1 MTVCYTTIR
10 PLFPP
15 SHRVQILAR
24 VQRERRVVVGLVV
37 VAATA
42 RVLVRRG
49 LALDEPPDVEEVVDG
64 AREAERAGGRVAVDL
79 PRRVEKGL
87 EEGVVEVGDGD
98 HKPLLLSSLEADA
111 DGEHPLLHLTSLLT
125 SHGDL

>member
-1 MTVCYTTIR
+1 MIVCFTTIR

-15 SHRVQILAR
+15 SHRIQILAR
-24 VQRERRVVVGLVV
+24 VQRERRVVVGWVV

-42 RVLVRRG
+42 GVLVRRG

-98 HKPLLLSSLEADA
+98 HKPLLLSSLEADV